1 MRAILIFIVNII
13 AMLITVAL
21 LIFFCFS
28 LLHFVGLPLMNYIK
42 EASLLQPLIL
52 FGCLFIGVILN
63 FIVYRKIILPFRKSV
78 DKSL

>member
-13 AMLITVAL
+13 AMMMTVSL
-21 LIFFCFS
+21 LVFFCF
-28 LLHFVGLPLMNYIK
+28 LVLHFVGLPLMTSIK
-42 EASLLQPLIL
+42 RASLMQPLIL
-52 FGCLFIGVILN
+52 FGCLFSAVILH